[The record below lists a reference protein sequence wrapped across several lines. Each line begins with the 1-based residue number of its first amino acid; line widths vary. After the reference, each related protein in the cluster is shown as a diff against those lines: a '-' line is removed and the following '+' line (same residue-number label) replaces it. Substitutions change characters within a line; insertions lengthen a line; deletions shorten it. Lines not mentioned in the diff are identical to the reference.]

1 MFSSAIS
8 DIIVS
13 VTACGKQGK
22 MSRMTLLERVSIEAG
37 IYTHK
42 TLTEIAKGIGKSR
55 RYIYIY
61 ISEKLR
67 KNGTMVQKFREN
79 IPLEKA
85 VTMPRAANEP
95 VCAVGKEVTEH
106 IPLWRGDVRFYNG
119 KIHLVC
125 FAMLKY
131 MKPAVKRTRL
141 KPDLALKQLCNGC

>member
-61 ISEKLR
+61 IYIRETAEEWY
-67 KNGTMVQKFREN
+67 NGTKVSGEHPF
-79 IPLEKA
+79 
-85 VTMPRAANEP
+85 
-95 VCAVGKEVTEH
+95 GKSCHNATS
-106 IPLWRGDVRFYNG
+106 
-119 KIHLVC
+119 C
-125 FAMLKY
+125 
-131 MKPAVKRTRL
+131 KRTGLCSREGSDRTY
-141 KPDLALKQLCNGC
+141 PALAR